1 MRDARL
7 ISRRG
12 FLQLAAAI
20 SGYAALSGCTR
31 SAPATYVPPAIRRE
45 IPALKDELRIVTMGD
60 WGQSGDGLPAT
71 IRGMDAA
78 SKALDGYHGG
88 MFLGDNFYPDG
99 VSSVDDNRWR
109 RYFEEPFDT
118 EQLGSLPWHA
128 ILGNHDWRGNVQA
141 QIDYSKRNKRWIM
154 PDHYWRKDF
163 GPAGENPLLTVLA
176 IDTDK
181 HYEPWKKQLD
191 WLEAQLR
198 ETRQASWPRVVIGH
212 HTLVSYSS
220 HGFTKHMVSDCEP
233 LFSKYEIAA
242 YICGHDH
249 NMQVSEKNGVTY
261 AVLGGGGAS
270 LYDVERGPLSK
281 FARKAHGFGAL
292 RVTRKQ
298 LSIECRDTSGNVLHT
313 ESRAVA

>member
-1 MRDARL
+1 MRDTRL

-12 FLQLAAAI
+12 FLQLAAAMA
-20 SGYAALSGCTR
+20 GYAALGGCTR
-31 SAPATYVPPAIRRE
+31 SAPSTFIPPATRRE
-45 IPALKDELRIVTMGD
+45 IPPLKDELRMIAVGD
-60 WGQSGDGLPAT
+60 WGHSGDGLPAT

-78 SKALDGYHGG
+78 CKALDGFHAG

-99 VSSVDDNRWR
+99 VSSVNDDRWR

-118 EQLGSLPWHA
+118 EQLGNLSWHA

-141 QIDYSKRNKRWIM
+141 QIDYSKRNKRWVM

-163 GPAGENPLLTVLA
+163 GASGENPLLTVLA

-181 HYEPWKKQLD
+181 HYEAWKKQLD

-212 HTLVSYSS
+212 HTLVSYSN
-220 HGFTKHMVSDCEP
+220 HGFTDYMVSEFEP
-233 LFSKYEIAA
+233 LFSKYQIAA

-249 NMQVSEKNGVTY
+249 NMQVAEKNGVTY
-261 AVLGGGGAS
+261 AVLGGGGAT
-270 LYDVERGPLSK
+270 LYDVERGTLSK
-281 FARKAHGFGAL
+281 FALKSHGFGVL

-298 LSIECRDTSGNVLHT
+298 LSIECRDTTGKVLHT
-313 ESRAVA
+313 ESRVVA

>member
-1 MRDARL
+1 MRNARL

-12 FLQLAAAI
+12 FLQLAAAMA
-20 SGYAALSGCTR
+20 SSAALGGCTR
-31 SAPATYVPPAIRRE
+31 RAPATYIPPASRRE
-45 IPALKDELRIVTMGD
+45 IPPVKDELRLIAVGD
-60 WGQSGDGLPAT
+60 WGQSGEGLPAT

-78 SKALDGYHGG
+78 SKTLDGFHAG

-99 VSSVDDNRWR
+99 VKSVDDDLWR

-118 EQLGSLPWHA
+118 EQLGNLSWHA

-141 QIDYSKRNKRWIM
+141 QIEYSKRNKRWVM

-163 GPAGENPLLTVLA
+163 GPSGEKPLLTVLA

-181 HYEPWKKQLD
+181 HFEPWNKQLD
-191 WLEAQLR
+191 WLEAQLI

-212 HTLVSYSS
+212 HTLVSYSN
-220 HGFTKHMVSDCEP
+220 HGFTSYMVEEFEP

-242 YICGHDH
+242 YLCGHDH
-249 NMQVSEKNGVTY
+249 NMQVGEKNGVTY

-270 LYDVERGPLSK
+270 LYDVEHGTLSS
-281 FARKAHGFGAL
+281 FARKSHGFGAL

-298 LSIECRDTSGNVLHT
+298 LSIECRDTTGQVVHT
-313 ESRAVA
+313 QSRAVA